1 MSITRQEVE
10 HLARLAEL
18 SVPEADMAALA
29 AQVSRILEY
38 VGQLAEVGPDESAP
52 PHLAGPSAVTLR
64 DDEVRPEPLTRNPEE
79 FAPDFRGGLFV
90 VPRLGH
96 LEEL

>member
-18 SVPEADMAALA
+18 SVPEAEMAALA

-38 VGQLAEVGPDESAP
+38 VGQLAEVGPHESAP
-52 PHLAGPSAVTLR
+52 PHLAGPSALTLR
-64 DDEVRPEPLTRNPEE
+64 EDEVRPEPLNRTPQE
-79 FAPDFRGGLFV
+79 FAPDFRAGLFV

-96 LEEL
+96 LEDQ

>member
-18 SVPEADMAALA
+18 QVPEEDMAALA

-38 VGQLAEVGPDESAP
+38 VGQLTEVGPDEAAP
-52 PHLAGPSAVTLR
+52 PYVAGPPAVSLR
-64 DDEVRPEPLTRNPEE
+64 EDEVRPEPLARSPGEL
-79 FAPDFRGGLFV
+79 APDFRAGLFV

>member
-1 MSITRQEVE
+1 MSITPQEVE

-18 SVPEADMAALA
+18 SVPDGDMAPLA

-38 VGQLAEVGPDESAP
+38 VGQLAEVGSDESAP
-52 PHLAGPSAVTLR
+52 LHVAGPSAATLR
-64 DDEVRPEPLTRNPEE
+64 EDEVRPEPLTRNPEE

-96 LEEL
+96 LEDL